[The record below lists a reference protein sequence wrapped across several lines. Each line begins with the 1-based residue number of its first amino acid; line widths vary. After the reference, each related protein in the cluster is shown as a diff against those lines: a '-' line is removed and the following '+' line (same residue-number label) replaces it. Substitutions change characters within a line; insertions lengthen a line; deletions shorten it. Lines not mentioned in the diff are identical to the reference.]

1 MANSSKKHDSASDRR
16 ESGQPGGGAG
26 RRDEVGGSVCTRLPG
41 LTRMTPTRRSAI
53 RRRGARAIAALRATT
68 TAERRRSS
76 ICRANCRKKRWGRAT
91 SRRARRGRSR
101 GGSDLERRRGPGG
114 QQPAGGGG
122 HRERGR
128 PQPPDPNREPG
139 GDALYNED
147 TQGGVFYDKNTEIK
161 RETEF
166 HDATAAPIVDE
177 KQKVTPENDQFRKMT
192 LSRRGAESPED

>member
-26 RRDEVGGSVCTRLPG
+26 RRDEVGGSGVYPVSG
-41 LTRMTPTRRSAI
+41 PHPDDPNTPI
-53 RRRGARAIAALRATT
+53 RDQASWGQGDRGAEGYNDSGTSEVFYMPGELPEEVVGQGNKQKSATGEKAA
-68 TAERRRSS
+68 EDP
-76 ICRANCRKKRWGRAT
+76 GR
-91 SRRARRGRSR
+91 GE
-101 GGSDLERRRGPGG
+101 DVQED

-122 HRERGR
+122 HRERGQ

-139 GDALYNED
+139 GNALYNED
-147 TQGGVFYDKNTEIK
+147 AQGGVFYDKNTEIK

-177 KQKVTPENDQFRKMT
+177 KQKVTPENDQFGK
-192 LSRRGAESPED
+192 